1 MPLSV
6 YFGTAPTED
15 LFKGKKIS
23 SLEGRMEF
31 QVYRITQKEH
41 SEQALRTNYNSYLR
55 TDLVTSLLVF

>member
-15 LFKGKKIS
+15 LFKGKIS

-41 SEQALRTNYNSYLR
+41 SEQALITSYNSYLR